1 MAVEGVPTTEAI
13 DLGTK
18 IFGPMF
24 EQFMGVIDE
33 PSQEIEQDTPQI
45 DDDDLI
51 EDVAAMRDYIVSKD
65 DSDIRDADMPER
77 YQVEPFRAMQRGSG
91 DREKEAEW
99 ITEQLFKEKTFSKD
113 RTEVAEAVYNILKFL
128 TGEEHFTVPFVA
140 AYKKD
145 YYEGLEQ
152 DDLWK
157 IQDHHCA
164 FMDIR
169 LNKLEAEQ
177 VLNSFIKAGDQD
189 TSLLAADSET
199 PTMRQQAYYDD
210 LQEAGAYLRK
220 IDKIG
225 SKTAGA
231 DLLSFIK
238 MRFVLPS
245 RKRKK
250 SRPSRRD
257 MYEVRELTTHSK
269 YDH

>member
-1 MAVEGVPTTEAI
+1 M
-13 DLGTK
+13 GTK

-24 EQFMGVIDE
+24 EQFMGVVDE
-33 PSQEIEQDTPQI
+33 PSEEIERETPQI
-45 DDDDLI
+45 ADEDLI

-65 DSDIRDADMPER
+65 DAGIRDADMPER
-77 YQVEPFRAMQRGSG
+77 YQVEPFQAMQRGSG
-91 DREKEAEW
+91 DLEGEARW
-99 ITEQLFKEKTFSKD
+99 ITEQLWKERTFD
-113 RTEVAEAVYNILKFL
+113 RHRGEVLSAVRDILQFL
-128 TGEEHFTVPFVA
+128 TGEEHLTVPFVA

-145 YYEGLEQ
+145 YYTGILEH

-177 VLNSFIKAGDQD
+177 VLNSFIKAGEQD
-189 TSLLAADSET
+189 ASLLATDTET
-199 PTMRQQAYYDD
+199 PTMRQQAYDD
-210 LQEAGAYLRK
+210 DVQEAGAYLRK

-225 SKTAGA
+225 SKTAGV

-257 MYEVRELTTHSK
+257 MYEVRALEIHSK
-269 YDH
+269 SDL